1 MLESRVERYFRIWLK
16 DCTKN
21 VYIMIIRLKR
31 ACFSAVDP
39 RKLAE
44 IAERKQLLNKAL
56 KETNLGAIS
65 KRQYDKLLKKL

>member
-16 DCTKN
+16 DYTKN
-21 VYIMIIRLKR
+21 VYIMKLKR

>member
-1 MLESRVERYFRIWLK
+1 MK
-16 DCTKN
+16 
-21 VYIMIIRLKR
+21 LKR
-31 ACFSAVDP
+31 TCFSSVDP